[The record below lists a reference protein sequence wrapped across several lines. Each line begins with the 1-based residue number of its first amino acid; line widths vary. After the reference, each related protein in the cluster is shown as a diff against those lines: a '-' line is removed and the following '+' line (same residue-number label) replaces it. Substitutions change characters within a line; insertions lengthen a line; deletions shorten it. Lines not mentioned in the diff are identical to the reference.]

1 MYHLKPYL
9 KERGYNLSALAKKME
24 MSFQRFDYHC
34 KPKVNLPLNFSL
46 KLSTILGITLD
57 DFIKSVKVDE
67 VKKESNM
74 DDFDNQPFAD

>member
-1 MYHLKPYL
+1 
-9 KERGYNLSALAKKME
+9 ME

-57 DFIKSVKVDE
+57 DFIKSVKVE
-67 VKKESNM
+67 EGKKESNM